1 MWCTIAKLNQKIILQ
16 HNCKLQTFSQSVIS
30 WWLLAAQ
37 FTVSVDAFFFLQ
49 KFRIKIAWI
58 PWMEQH
64 DLITPWATNRP
75 AAQDSMEL
83 LTHYTISPPQND
95 THFGCYSFDIN
106 HPIYHSV
113 LWRCWLGIRKG
124 IRPVKNWVVGCWCG
138 YLSGARCRLAYGPA
152 HATHCLLLQE
162 NPDRF
167 YLSGTGSLGVRVVPE
182 KGLLSACVCV

>member
-1 MWCTIAKLNQKIILQ
+1 MNGAAWPNHSLSYQQTGCTRFNG
-16 HNCKLQTFSQSVIS
+16 TFDT
-30 WWLLAAQ
+30 L
-37 FTVSVDAFFFLQ
+37 
-49 KFRIKIAWI
+49 
-58 PWMEQH
+58 
-64 DLITPWATNRP
+64 
-75 AAQDSMEL
+75 
-83 LTHYTISPPQND
+83 HYIPPQND

-182 KGLLSACVCV
+182 KGLLSACVCVNHPILLIFGKNTAERVSYQMAF